1 MGYLL
6 CARCNREV
14 RNQHWCLVW
23 ESQKC
28 WDVGITNEMGYKK
41 SWDMEIKVKIQE
53 SKPLGF
59 RNTKWQDEGV
69 EDFRS

>member
-1 MGYLL
+1 M
-6 CARCNREV
+6 
-14 RNQHWCLVW
+14 W